1 MTPEAAAEPL
11 RPAPAW
17 LHLRLARPSLW
28 QVTGITV
35 ALVLALP
42 VLVIFAHV
50 FLPAGDVW
58 QHLRETMLGRYVTNS
73 LLLLFGVGI
82 GVLVI
87 GIPVA
92 WLVSVCDFPGRRI
105 FQWALMLPLAMPA
118 YIIAY
123 TYTGMLDFTGPVQTL
138 IRDLTG
144 LGFGQ
149 YWFPE
154 IRSLTGAMLMLTLV
168 LYPYV
173 YLLTR
178 AAFLEQSVCVLEVS
192 RTLGSGPYASFF
204 RVALPLAR
212 PAVIAGLTLALMEVL
227 ADYGTVAYF
236 GIPTFTTGIFRT
248 WYGLAD
254 PGAAAQLAAVL
265 LSFVFV
271 LILLERWSRMRAR
284 FHHTSSKYSNL
295 PRYQLRG
302 WKAGAAIAACLLPIL
317 LGFLIPAVQLSLWAA
332 RTTDHWMNAD
342 FARLVFNTFHLAA
355 VAAVI
360 AVALA
365 LLLAYARRLQGG
377 LVTGIAVRVAGLG
390 YAVPGTVI
398 AIGVMLPFAW
408 FDNTLDAFMRD
419 RFDISTGL
427 LLSGTLVALLFA
439 YVVRFLAVSLQTVEA
454 GLGKIKPSM
463 DDAARSLGMRPLGTL
478 TRVHLPIM
486 RGTLLTALLL
496 VFVDVL
502 KELPATLILRPFNFN
517 TLAVRAFELAGDERL
532 AQSSSAALAIVLVGL
547 LPVILLSLTIERS
560 RPGQQRR
567 SRWRSD
573 SSAGTAP
580 LAIPAGTQGT

>member
-1 MTPEAAAEPL
+1 MTPE
-11 RPAPAW
+11 PAVQPARSRIVW
-17 LHLRLARPSLW
+17 LPHRLAQLSLW
-28 QVTGITV
+28 QMVAVTM

-58 QHLRETMLGRYVTNS
+58 LHLRETVLGEYVTNS
-73 LLLLFGVGI
+73 LLLLLGVGI

-87 GIPVA
+87 GVPVA
-92 WLVSVCDFPGRRI
+92 WLVSVCEFPGRRI

-123 TYTGMLDFTGPVQTL
+123 TYTGMLDFAGPVQTM

-144 LGFGQ
+144 LGFGE

-192 RTLGSGPYASFF
+192 RTLGSGPYDSFF

-212 PAVIAGLTLALMEVL
+212 PAVIAGLTLALMETL

-254 PGAAAQLAAVL
+254 PAAAAQLAAVL

-295 PRYQLRG
+295 PRYRLRG
-302 WKAGAAIAACLLPIL
+302 WKAGAAVAACLLPVL
-317 LGFLIPAVQLSLWAA
+317 LGFLIPAAQLSIWAA
-332 RTTDHWMNAD
+332 RTTDHWMNPD
-342 FARLVFNTFHLAA
+342 FAQLVFNTFYLAA
-355 VAAVI
+355 IAAVV

-365 LLLAYARRLQGG
+365 LVLAYARRMQGG
-377 LVTGIAVRVAGLG
+377 LITGIAVRVAGLG

-398 AIGVMLPFAW
+398 AIGVMIPFAW
-408 FDNTLDAFMRD
+408 FDNTLDSLMRD
-419 RFDISTGL
+419 WFGISTGL
-427 LLSGTLVALLFA
+427 LLSGTLFALLFA

-502 KELPATLILRPFNFN
+502 KELPATLILRPFDFN

-532 AQSSSAALAIVLVGL
+532 AESSSAALAIVLVGL

-560 RPGQQRR
+560 RPGQRQQKGRR
-567 SRWRSD
+567 NED
-573 SSAGTAP
+573 SAEAEP
-580 LAIPAGTQGT
+580 IAVPAGTQGA

>member
-1 MTPEAAAEPL
+1 
-11 RPAPAW
+11 
-17 LHLRLARPSLW
+17 
-28 QVTGITV
+28 
-35 ALVLALP
+35 
-42 VLVIFAHV
+42 
-50 FLPAGDVW
+50 
-58 QHLRETMLGRYVTNS
+58 
-73 LLLLFGVGI
+73 
-82 GVLVI
+82 
-87 GIPVA
+87 
-92 WLVSVCDFPGRRI
+92 
-105 FQWALMLPLAMPA
+105 
-118 YIIAY
+118 
-123 TYTGMLDFTGPVQTL
+123 L
-138 IRDLTG
+138 IRDITG
-144 LGFGQ
+144 LGYGQ

-192 RTLGSGPYASFF
+192 RTLGSGPYSGFL

-236 GIPTFTTGIFRT
+236 GIATFTTGIFRT

-265 LSFVFV
+265 LSFVFI

-284 FHHTSSKYSNL
+284 FHHTSSRYSTL
-295 PRYQLRG
+295 PRYRLRG
-302 WKAGAAIAACLLPIL
+302 WKAAAAVAACLIPVL
-317 LGFLIPAVQLSLWAA
+317 LGFLVPAAQLAIWAL
-332 RTTDHWMNAD
+332 RTTDQWLTPE
-342 FARLVFNTFHLAA
+342 FGQLVVNTFYLAA
-355 VAAVI
+355 LAAVI
-360 AVALA
+360 AVALS
-365 LLLAYARRLQGG
+365 LVLAYARRMEGG
-377 LVTGIAVRVAGLG
+377 LITGFAVRVAGMG

-408 FDNTLDAFMRD
+408 FDNTLDGFMRMH
-419 RFDISTGL
+419 FGISTGL
-427 LLSGTLVALLFA
+427 LLSGTLGALLFA
-439 YVVRFLAVSLQTVEA
+439 YAVRFLAVSLQTVEA

-463 DDAARSLGMRPLGTL
+463 DDAARSLGMRPLATL

-502 KELPATLILRPFNFN
+502 KELPATLILRPFDFN

-532 AQSSSAALAIVLVGL
+532 AESSSAALAIVLVGL

-560 RPGQQRR
+560 RPGQKQR
-567 SRWRSD
+567 SRTHQGR
-573 SSAGTAP
+573 AAAEP
-580 LAIPAGTQGT
+580 LALPAGAQAS